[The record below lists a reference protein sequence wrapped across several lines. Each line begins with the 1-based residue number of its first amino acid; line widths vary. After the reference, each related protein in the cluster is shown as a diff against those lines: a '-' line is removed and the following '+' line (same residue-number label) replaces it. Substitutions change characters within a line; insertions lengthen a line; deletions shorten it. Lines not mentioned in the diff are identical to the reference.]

1 MAQRTSGAGPGQGS
15 RGRYNNKTLSADY
28 TYFDDYAQ
36 SNPGDYDYSTS
47 RASSNLL
54 EEAYAERPARMPRS
68 SNRRPVSRPRGR
80 KRRRNTRPFG
90 AIFGIAALLMLAGAG
105 AYAGYVYHS
114 SRAMRQYTAPLLE
127 NVTVASQFPNTSA
140 INLMLIG
147 RDYDYDNSDQV
158 LKSHARSDMLMVAR
172 VDFAHNTI
180 RILSIPRDTG
190 ANIPNYGVQKINSA
204 NELGGPQLTE
214 ATVQQNFGIASD
226 HYLSLDF
233 SGFQKA
239 IDRIGGVDCTVDK
252 KMDYDDNWGHLH
264 IHLTPGFQHLDGEQA
279 MGFVRFRHSDSDIIR
294 TQRQQALLS
303 SLKQKL
309 MQPQTLAL
317 IPSLLD
323 LINQNVDSDLT
334 AGQKVALAKFVHAV
348 PAGNLQMTTLPSIES
363 RDQRLVST
371 DQDQAQ
377 PLIQSIFG
385 VQMPQSDLQLASSA
399 TPLTRHRRHHH
410 RRSALLEPA
419 SGAQQSDNADS
430 NAMPAI
436 SVSEVRAPQTATAN
450 VSD

>member
-1 MAQRTSGAGPGQGS
+1 MAQRTSGAGS

-36 SNPGDYDYSTS
+36 SSPDGYDYSTS

-54 EEAYAERPARMPRS
+54 DEASVERPARQPRS
-68 SNRRPVSRPRGR
+68 SNRRPTGGR
-80 KRRRNTRPFG
+80 RLKKRRRSARPFG
-90 AIFGIAALLMLAGAG
+90 AIFGIVALLMLAGAG

-114 SRAMRQYTAPLLE
+114 SRAMRQYAAPLLE
-127 NVTVASQFPNTSA
+127 NATVASQFPHTSA

-147 RDYDYDNSDQV
+147 RDYDYDNSDQII
-158 LKSHARSDMLMVAR
+158 KSNARSDMLMVAR
-172 VDFAHNTI
+172 VDFAHNAV

-226 HYLSLDF
+226 HYIALDF

-264 IHLTPGFQHLDGEQA
+264 IHLMPGFQHLDGEQA

-294 TQRQQALLS
+294 TQRQQALLA

-323 LINQNVDSDLT
+323 LVNQNVDSNLT

-348 PAGNLQMTTLPSIES
+348 PAGNLQMTTLPSDES

-371 DQDQAQ
+371 NRELAT

-385 VQMPQSDLQLASSA
+385 VQMPQSNLQLASSE
-399 TPLTRHRRHHH
+399 TLPRHRHHRHRRTDTQNGIDGTGSL
-410 RRSALLEPA
+410 SATTGNDTPA
-419 SGAQQSDNADS
+419 V
-430 NAMPAI
+430 

-450 VSD
+450 ANANVAD

>member
-1 MAQRTSGAGPGQGS
+1 
-15 RGRYNNKTLSADY
+15 
-28 TYFDDYAQ
+28 
-36 SNPGDYDYSTS
+36 
-47 RASSNLL
+47 
-54 EEAYAERPARMPRS
+54 
-68 SNRRPVSRPRGR
+68 
-80 KRRRNTRPFG
+80 
-90 AIFGIAALLMLAGAG
+90 
-105 AYAGYVYHS
+105 
-114 SRAMRQYTAPLLE
+114 MRQYAAPLLE
-127 NVTVASQFPNTSA
+127 NATVASQFPNTPA

-147 RDYDYDNSDQV
+147 RDYDYNNSDQV

-172 VDFAHNTI
+172 VDFAHNAI

-214 ATVQQNFGIASD
+214 VTVQQNLGIASD
-226 HYLSLDF
+226 HYVSLDF
-233 SGFQKA
+233 SGFVKA

-264 IHLTPGFQHLDGEQA
+264 IHLTPGYQHLDGEQA
-279 MGFVRFRHSDSDIIR
+279 MGFVRFRHTDSDIIR
-294 TQRQQALLS
+294 TQRQQALLA

-323 LINQNVDSDLT
+323 LINENVDSDLS

-348 PAGNLQMTTLPSIES
+348 PAGNLQMTTLPSDENPG
-363 RDQRLVST
+363 QRMVST
-371 DQDQAQ
+371 DRDQAQ

-399 TPLTRHRRHHH
+399 TTIQPRRHHRHH
-410 RRSALLEPA
+410 RHSELQEATGSGQPSADPRERRYA
-419 SGAQQSDNADS
+419 GGQRVRNARTSDSGGSGKCRRLKAR
-430 NAMPAI
+430 MPF
-436 SVSEVRAPQTATAN
+436 SGL
-450 VSD
+450 

>member
-1 MAQRTSGAGPGQGS
+1 MAQRTSGSG
-15 RGRYNNKTLSADY
+15 GRYNNKTLSADY

-54 EEAYAERPARMPRS
+54 EGAPVERPARIPRS
-68 SNRRPVSRPRGR
+68 STRRPVSRSRGK
-80 KRRRNTRPFG
+80 KRRRSARPFG

-105 AYAGYVYHS
+105 AYAGYIYHS
-114 SRAMRQYTAPLLE
+114 SRAMRQYAAPLLE
-127 NVTVASQFPNTSA
+127 NATVASQFPNTQA

-147 RDYDYDNSDQV
+147 RDYDYNNSDQV

-172 VDFAHNTI
+172 VDFTHNVI

-226 HYLSLDF
+226 HYVSLDF
-233 SGFQKA
+233 SGFVKA

-264 IHLTPGFQHLDGEQA
+264 IHLTPGYQHLDGEQA
-279 MGFVRFRHSDSDIIR
+279 MGFVRFRHTDSDITR
-294 TQRQQALLS
+294 TQRQQALLA

-323 LINQNVDSDLT
+323 LINENVDSDLS
-334 AGQKVALAKFVHAV
+334 GRGKRSRWR
-348 PAGNLQMTTLPSIES
+348 NL
-363 RDQRLVST
+363 ST
-371 DQDQAQ
+371 R
-377 PLIQSIFG
+377 FRR
-385 VQMPQSDLQLASSA
+385 A
-399 TPLTRHRRHHH
+399 TCK
-410 RRSALLEPA
+410 
-419 SGAQQSDNADS
+419 
-430 NAMPAI
+430 
-436 SVSEVRAPQTATAN
+436 
-450 VSD
+450 